1 MHTVVNLK
9 VNTFEKQQRL
19 QLMPKDLSKD
29 SLSLESLASSRMT
42 SCLET
47 RQKSAGMCARQKGW
61 GLKGVGLSSETTG
74 IS

>member
-1 MHTVVNLK
+1 
-9 VNTFEKQQRL
+9 
-19 QLMPKDLSKD
+19 MPKDLSKD